1 MALPS
6 ATLNADPADPFA
18 AAASSR
24 AELSP
29 VARDAVDALVATSA
43 APLPMIQLMGVDFHA
58 VTESQAIAHIVEQLS
73 HGLGGVTITP
83 NLDHLRRCRSDLQ
96 FASLVAE
103 AELVVADGMPV
114 IWASRVA
121 GCALPQRVAGS
132 DLILTLSAAAAR
144 ADRSIF
150 LLGGAPGTAEGAAAV
165 LKTRHPELR
174 IVDTFCPPLGFEQNE
189 QEMAQLVAKLTAARP
204 DIVFVAL
211 GSPKQEYLIER
222 IRTTLPRAWWL
233 GVGISFS
240 FLTGQVQRAPRWVQ
254 LIGMEW
260 VHRLVQEPQRLFKR
274 YVMQGLPF
282 AASLFANA
290 AQQRFARITSDAAP
304 RCHARPNRAARS
316 AALVTIAS
324 PDDLASFDVAPA
336 MTAPVA
342 GSIRGTRETRGAA
355 LSRLKAVVL
364 LSGQLRPSPLMQ
376 AVGRSVLDLPIADGR
391 PLLAHWLADVALLA
405 RHADIERLPVRVLVN
420 RIQDRPTSLVGPEHV
435 VTIEMDGS
443 ELRGTGGVLADITRE
458 YADDDFVLVANA
470 AQLLLEPLPALA
482 TTLDNKRAD
491 IALVSHVDGTP
502 GGLMLIRCATLRK
515 IKQIGFIDLKEQALP
530 TIARDFDVRVVHC
543 RRPTGLPLR
552 TTADYVSA
560 LRRYHRG
567 LGRLPGSRRGQLD
580 PFAEAGGPGFSIVE
594 SGAWVHADAY
604 LHDSVVLRGA
614 RIEAGAT
621 VVRSLVG
628 TTATLHRDARL
639 MDSYAA

>member
-1 MALPS
+1 MPQPS
-6 ATLNADPADPFA
+6 ATLSAEPLDPFA
-18 AAASSR
+18 AAVPSPAV
-24 AELSP
+24 AEGAPSANP
-29 VARDAVDALVATSA
+29 AVPTSA
-43 APLPMIQLMGVDFHA
+43 APLPMVQLMGVDLHA
-58 VTESQAIAHIVEQLS
+58 VTESQAIAHIIEQLS

-83 NLDHLRRCRSDLQ
+83 NLDHLRRCSTDLE

-114 IWASRVA
+114 IWASRIA
-121 GCALPQRVAGS
+121 GCPLPQRVAGS
-132 DLILTLSAAAAR
+132 DLILTLSAAAAK
-144 ADRSIF
+144 ANRSIF
-150 LLGGAPGTAEGAAAV
+150 LLGGDPGTAEGAADV
-165 LKTRHPELR
+165 LRSRHPELR
-174 IVDTFCPPLGFEQNE
+174 VVGTCCPPVGFEQNE
-189 QEMAQLVAKLTAARP
+189 QEMAKLIATLTGVRP
-204 DIVFVAL
+204 DIIFVAL
-211 GSPKQEYLIER
+211 GSPKQEHLIER
-222 IRTTLPRAWWL
+222 IRTTLPHAWWL

-254 LIGMEW
+254 VIGMEW
-260 VHRLVQEPQRLFKR
+260 MHRLVQEPKRLFKR

-290 AQQRFARITSDAAP
+290 AQQRFARLTSDSAP
-304 RCHARPNRAARS
+304 RCHARPNRAAR
-316 AALVTIAS
+316 AAAIVS
-324 PDDLASFDVAPA
+324 LAELDEPTSIEVAPTMA
-336 MTAPVA
+336 ASSGAA
-342 GSIRGTRETRGAA
+342 GTRGARETRGAA
-355 LSRLKAVVL
+355 LQRLKAVVL

-391 PLLAHWLADVALLA
+391 SLLAHWLADVSLLA
-405 RHADIERLPVRVLVN
+405 RYANIDRLPVRVLVN
-420 RIQDRPTSLVGPEHV
+420 RAQDQPVSLVPPEHV

-443 ELRGTGGVLADITRE
+443 ELRGTGGVLADITKE

-502 GGLMLIRCATLRK
+502 GGLLLIRCATLRK
-515 IKQIGFIDLKEQALP
+515 IKSIGFIDLKEQALP
-530 TIARDFDVRVVHC
+530 TIAKDFDVRVVHC

-552 TTADYVSA
+552 TTADYVGA

-580 PFAEAGGPGFSIVE
+580 PFAEAGGPGFAIVE

-604 LHDSVVLRGA
+604 LHDSIVLRGA
-614 RIEAGAT
+614 RVEAGAT